1 MTFRNPDRAASD
13 VVASQRS
20 DGNSA
25 HCPMFSPSSGDQVTR
40 FVQRSLFIVHSP
52 VCRWQAELA
61 GLDKTLPCL
70 WRFGYS
76 RAGRPAKAFSRWH
89 DLCRVAV
96 AGQKPFRISFSSLR
110 SEHWPAHGAFDRE
123 FYEAVPYRTNGIT
136 NGSRQYRFA
145 EAMSVHITAGYLNGE
160 RWF

>member
-1 MTFRNPDRAASD
+1 MTFRIPDRAASGVD
-13 VVASQRS
+13 ASQLS

-25 HCPMFSPSSGDQVTR
+25 HCPMYSPPPHAHVRRYTYR
-40 FVQRSLFIVHSP
+40 CCCLVHSP

-76 RAGRPAKAFSRWH
+76 RAGRPAKAFYRWH

-96 AGQKPFRISFSSLR
+96 AGQEPFRLSFSSLR

-136 NGSRQYRFA
+136 NGSR
-145 EAMSVHITAGYLNGE
+145 
-160 RWF
+160 